1 MKLTSLK
8 YILTI
13 GLLLV
18 CVTGFSQNSLR
29 ISDTIPYEILEDK
42 LILSLQIG
50 EKPAKFI
57 LDTGGVNLITSDSV
71 EHHGVTVLRRE
82 SVMDVN
88 SKSSTF
94 YKGAIANLHLSKNIV
109 LPSAEILITPPQA
122 YFRSLGVVGALGGE
136 AFANV
141 CLTFHSKEKYIVLT
155 YPYRPAGI
163 SRKEG
168 IPMNMGNKFHSI
180 FPLQVGDVTIEAL
193 FDTGMSDFFHMPDNE
208 FEKIEK
214 YVDSSKIIEG
224 HGIWH
229 VGVGGVKGLEPEKN
243 RKFVLPSIKIMN
255 TSFENVGVLTNNGQR
270 AMVGRQL
277 LEYGKVI
284 LDYPRG
290 LFYFYPYEDINTSDM
305 SFQIWNVNI
314 LPIVDHFEVTAI
326 MGNDLDL
333 KIGDRVWNINGTN
346 LENFPLDQGKIDKLM
361 SGIETQTAYLLV
373 GDTKETARKVIIT
386 KI

>member
-1 MKLTSLK
+1 MTLTNLK
-8 YILTI
+8 YILVV
-13 GLLLV
+13 GLLLMSMKN
-18 CVTGFSQNSLR
+18 FAQSSLR

-82 SVMDVN
+82 TVMDVN
-88 SKSSTF
+88 SKSSIF
-94 YKGAIANLHLSKNIV
+94 YKGSISNLHLSKNIV

-141 CLTFHSKEKYIVLT
+141 CLTFHPREKYIVIT
-155 YPYRPAGI
+155 YPYRPARI

-168 IPMNMGNKFHSI
+168 IAMNMGNKFHSI
-180 FPLQVGDVTIEAL
+180 FPLKIGDVTIETL
-193 FDTGMSDFFHMPDNE
+193 FDTGMSDFFHLPENQFSE
-208 FEKIEK
+208 IRK
-214 YVDSSKIIEG
+214 YIDSSTIVEG
-224 HGIWH
+224 NGIWH
-229 VGVGGVKGLEPEKN
+229 VGVGGVKGVEPEKN
-243 RKFVLPSIKIMN
+243 KKFTLPSMTIMN
-255 TSFENVGVLTNNGQR
+255 TTFENVGVLTNQGQH
-270 AMVGRQL
+270 AMIGRQL

-305 SFQIWNVNI
+305 SFKIWNVNI

-326 MGNDLDL
+326 MGDLDIE
-333 KIGDRVWNINGTN
+333 IGERVWDINGTS
-346 LENFPLDQGKIDKLM
+346 LESFPLDQGKINKLLAD
-361 SGIETQTAYLLV
+361 IETSTAYILV
-373 GDTKETARKVIIT
+373 GETKAVARKVIIT